1 MSKIEYRLPG
11 GGVAMVNLCFRCGIL
26 QWGWVGYEG
35 VGHEGV
41 GHEGWGMRGWGMSGW
56 GMRGGA

>member
-26 QWGWVGYEG
+26 QWGWVG
-35 VGHEGV
+35 HEGV

>member
-26 QWGWVGYEG
+26 QWGWVG
-35 VGHEGV
+35 
-41 GHEGWGMRGWGMSGW
+41 HEGWGMREWD
-56 GMRGGA
+56 MRGGA